1 MRDLVAMLAGLSDVR
16 RRVVDR
22 TELVGRF
29 DYDLEWTPAVMPIGV
44 STPALADP
52 AHAGPD
58 LFTALQEQLGLKLD
72 SRREVLPV
80 LVIDSV
86 EQPSPD

>member
-1 MRDLVAMLAGLSDVR
+1 VSVVPVS

-22 TELVGRF
+22 TGLAGRF
-29 DYDLEWTPAVMPIGV
+29 DYDLEWTPTVMPIGASPAA
-44 STPALADP
+44 STDP
-52 AHAGPD
+52 SNAGPN
-58 LFTALQEQLGLKLD
+58 LFTALQEQLGLKLEPG
-72 SRREVLPV
+72 RETLPV